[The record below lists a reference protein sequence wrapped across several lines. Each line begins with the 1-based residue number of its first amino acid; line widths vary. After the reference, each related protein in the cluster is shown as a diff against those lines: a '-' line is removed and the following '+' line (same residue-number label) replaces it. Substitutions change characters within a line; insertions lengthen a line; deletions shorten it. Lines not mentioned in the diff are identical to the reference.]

1 MTTTGDFMFN
11 NMGRLGSDI
20 TDNSQKNIS
29 NERFSQ
35 YTLENYFGGNTEM
48 VHFATSQPTINFRG
62 NGGGNGLS
70 GSVVDF
76 ESNLSI
82 EAQQDRE
89 LEKVQLFQRPFL
101 TVPYLGRGSVNPVL
115 ESQLQQGEV
124 NLDKKSMATIT
135 TLPNMS
141 YDNYPIMDSVKN
153 RVTNPSYSVEEIGM
167 DGWTRGGTSS
177 RDIMEKTNY
186 QR

>member
-1 MTTTGDFMFN
+1 
-11 NMGRLGSDI
+11 
-20 TDNSQKNIS
+20 
-29 NERFSQ
+29 
-35 YTLENYFGGNTEM
+35 M

-101 TVPYLGRGSVNPVL
+101 TVPYLGRGSVDPIL
-115 ESQLQQGEV
+115 EAQIQQGECISSKPS
-124 NLDKKSMATIT
+124 LTRLGEKSYLPYHT
-135 TLPNMS
+135 TPLIS
-141 YDNYPIMDSVKN
+141 GVKE
-153 RVTNPSYSVEEIGM
+153 RIQNPSLMIEGVASE
-167 DGWTRGGTSS
+167 GWVRGGVPS
-177 RDIMEKTNY
+177 RELTRDKEFYNSN
-186 QR
+186 